1 MLEAPVLTASLLPGL
16 VATATPAWPLVQPVH
31 EEFTAADGPNARV
44 DLPIKDR
51 RGRVLYRLECRTWL
65 SGDGQTEFDYS
76 GDFECR
82 LVATVPDSTRSSWN
96 LLSDVAKPTRDWEHR
111 GRFLHQQLVGECL
124 SYPGWEPRREFR
136 LRGFR
141 LTLSLSDWVLDPPP
155 RGQAPSS
162 PALKR
167 FRVGIDLAPDPT
179 ASGAYAAPS
188 GWEQPRCL
196 GDGPFCEALDCRAKG
211 SK

>member
-1 MLEAPVLTASLLPGL
+1 VLTAALLAGL
-16 VATATPAWPLVQPVH
+16 MVPATPAWPPVSPVH
-31 EEFTAADGPNARV
+31 EQFVFDDGPNARV

-51 RGRVLYRLECRTWL
+51 RGRVLYRLECRTWR
-65 SGDGQTEFDYS
+65 SGDDGQTAFDYS

-111 GRFLHQQLVGECL
+111 ARFLYQQFVGECL
-124 SYPGWEPRREFR
+124 SYPGWEPTREFL

-141 LTLSLSDWVLDPPP
+141 LTLSLSEWVLAPPP
-155 RGQAPSS
+155 TGQMPSS
-162 PALKR
+162 PALR
-167 FRVGIDLAPDPT
+167 SFRVGVDVAAEPGAI
-179 ASGAYAAPS
+179 GAYAAPA

-196 GDGPFCEALDCRAKG
+196 GDGRLCEALDCHAKTR
-211 SK
+211 K